1 MSSSRS
7 EPATARPAAASGP
20 HIDLPTA
27 REQFI
32 PLRKADLV
40 ERLASSAELSPA
52 DAQRFRQFCA
62 LVQASI
68 HHEFH
73 RTLEALK
80 DAYAPFDPDADTR
93 PGAELSPGELDARRQ
108 TLFERFDWL
117 LERGNFVRLAE
128 REINQALA
136 DRSQWGLNLAVDFE
150 IFDRLELYCRGD
162 VVVERSRRRL
172 VKGFRTEAVA
182 VPMYRRLVLI
192 FHLRPLSEISEYL
205 DTQGVH
211 IKLFKDIPKAD
222 LEMLLPGTSVRMSL
236 VDQAKIMLPTL
247 SGVSIA
253 TWKIVQSA
261 FIVAAAGFYS
271 SLAFLSLIGGTVG
284 YGIRSFFGYLNTKQ
298 KYQLNLTQSLYYQN
312 LDNNA
317 GTLYR
322 LVDEA
327 EEQENR
333 ETILAYY
340 YLWRMRPAEGWSG
353 DELDGQVESRLR
365 VEAGSD
371 VDFEVADALAKLQR
385 MGLADS
391 SSDGKWKAVSIDQAI
406 VTLKSR
412 WATLPL

>member
-1 MSSSRS
+1 MSSLRG
-7 EPATARPAAASGP
+7 EPAALQRASAAGP
-20 HIDLPTA
+20 HIELPAA

-40 ERLASSAELSPA
+40 ERLAASSELSAP
-52 DAQRFRQFCA
+52 DARQFRELWP
-62 LVQASI
+62 LVEASI

-73 RTLEALK
+73 RTLEELK

-93 PGAELSPGELDARRQ
+93 PGAELSSEELAARRQ
-108 TLFERFDWL
+108 TLFDRFDWL

-136 DRSQWGLNLAVDFE
+136 DRSRWGLNLAVDFE

-162 VVVERSRRRL
+162 EVVECLHRRL
-172 VKGFRTEAVA
+172 GKGFRAESVA
-182 VPMYRRLVLI
+182 VPIYRRLVVI
-192 FHLRPLSEISEYL
+192 FHLRSVPGLSEFL
-205 DTQGVH
+205 DDQDVY
-211 IKLFKDIPKAD
+211 IKLFKDIPQAD

-247 SGVSIA
+247 SGLSIA
-253 TWKIVQSA
+253 LWKIVQGA

-284 YGIRSFFGYLNTKQ
+284 YGVRSFFGYLNTKQ

-333 ETILAYY
+333 ETILAYHDS
-340 YLWRMRPAEGWSG
+340 LAPRAGRRLDRRRARPENRVA
-353 DELDGQVESRLR
+353 LR
-365 VEAGSD
+365 SEAGSD

-385 MGLADS
+385 MGLAEPS
-391 SSDGKWKAVSIDQAI
+391 SEGKWQAAPIEQAI
-406 VTLKSR
+406 AAMKTR